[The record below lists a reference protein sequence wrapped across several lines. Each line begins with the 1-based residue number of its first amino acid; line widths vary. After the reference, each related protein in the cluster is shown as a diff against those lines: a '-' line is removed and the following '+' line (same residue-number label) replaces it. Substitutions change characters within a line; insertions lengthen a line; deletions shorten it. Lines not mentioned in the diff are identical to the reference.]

1 MIPKSFL
8 FFGNPRIKSKWNGD
22 NGYIGIEWDLNWVP
36 FDWNGMEWKGNGLVA
51 PVINLFFKLEGNR
64 SVVYTE

>member
-36 FDWNGMEWKGNGLVA
+36 FDWNGMEGEWPGC
-51 PVINLFFKLEGNR
+51 PCD
-64 SVVYTE
+64 